1 MAAKKKA
8 PTGLTPQQL
17 EAVQAII
24 NAKRENQNKLLNLV
38 LSINNLEDLKAK
50 AISDIAAN
58 ELAMQKLQESF
69 FNEYGDVNININTG
83 EFIPAEE

>member
-8 PTGLTPQQL
+8 PTGLKPEQL
-17 EAVQAII
+17 EALHAIV

-38 LSINNLEDLKAK
+38 FSINNLEASKAQ

-58 ELAMQKLQESF
+58 DLAMQKLQESF
-69 FNEYGDVNININTG
+69 FNEYGDVNINVNTG